1 MTSQRAARTALLAVG
16 YVALGGGAA
25 LAHGS
30 PARGYELS
38 IYGATP
44 PGFWLGIATALVT
57 AAVAGLSP
65 GVTRSRR
72 LAATG
77 LVVLSG
83 VSLAGVP
90 LLREYYFYGS
100 GDSLSH
106 LGWAR
111 ELAGGSLSPYQLLYP
126 GVHELTVVLGSVT
139 GVTFRLTM
147 LWVVLLFATLFVL
160 FVSLS
165 VRLLSG
171 RDEGLLV
178 GAFLGLLFVPI
189 NVIAMHMLPHT
200 SSQAVM
206 YAPFVLFLLFVY
218 LEQDGWR
225 PARNPTTA
233 VGVLLALASLSVT
246 LVHPQQAANL
256 LLVFATVAGIQL
268 LARVLFPESTAASQ
282 RPVYVQTIIFALAF
296 VVWAPRFQRVGGNT
310 SSIAYNLVY
319 GSGGGSEVVTQKSTS
334 LTAVG
339 GSVPELFVKLFLPD
353 VVLSLLAATAIALA
367 FLGRSTAA
375 DAARTQFARYLGVAF
390 VPLTGLFLLMFLGGP
405 GDMYFRYQGL
415 LMVPVTILG
424 GVALV
429 RWLGTDGL
437 GDQFPV
443 PARVLMA
450 CLLLALVPL
459 GVPALFGSPYVYQ
472 SNSQVTEL
480 DYEGY
485 SHAFDVRAEGV
496 EFTGIRGGPQRYV
509 DAVYGT
515 EQARNRLEFPGYED
529 AVAGPTFE
537 RGLGYEFNRDRYFTV
552 GDGGYRRE
560 VVLFEGLRYNATGFA
575 KLETDPGVN
584 RVSSNGGLEL
594 YYLYGDGQADGESGT
609 AAVACPGL
617 DERSDRHRGDEAPT
631 AGGCV

>member
-1 MTSQRAARTALLAVG
+1 MTRHRAIRTVLLAVG
-16 YVALGGGAA
+16 YLALAIGAA
-25 LAHGS
+25 VAHGS

-44 PGFWLGIATALVT
+44 AVFWLGVATALLT
-57 AAVAGLSP
+57 AAAAGLTA
-65 GVTRSRR
+65 GVSRSRR

-83 VSLAGVP
+83 VSLAGIP
-90 LLREYYFYGS
+90 LLRGYYFYGS

-111 ELAGGSLSPYQLLYP
+111 ELADGSLSPTRLLYP

-139 GVTFRLTM
+139 GVTLRLTM
-147 LWVVLLFATLFVL
+147 LWAVLVFATLFLL

-200 SSQAVM
+200 SSQAVL

-225 PARNPTTA
+225 PVRNPATA
-233 VGVLLALASLSVT
+233 VGVLLGLASLSVI

-256 LLVFATVAGIQL
+256 LVVFATVAGIQL
-268 LARVLFPESTAASQ
+268 LARVLFPESTAAGQ
-282 RPVYVQTIIFALAF
+282 RPLYVQTAIFVLAF
-296 VVWAPRFQRVGGNT
+296 LVWAPRFQRVGGNT
-310 SSIAYNLVY
+310 SAIAYNIVY

-334 LTAVG
+334 LTSVG
-339 GSVPELFVKLFLPD
+339 GSVPELFAKLFLPD
-353 VVLSLLAATAIALA
+353 VVLSILAASVLVLA
-367 FLGRSTAA
+367 FVGRLSAAETA
-375 DAARTQFARYLGVAF
+375 RPQFVRYLGLAL
-390 VPLTGLFLLMFLGGP
+390 VPLSGLFLLMFLGGP

-415 LMVPVTILG
+415 LMVPVTFLG

-429 RWLGTDGL
+429 RWVGDDGA
-437 GDQFPV
+437 GGSVPV
-443 PARVLMA
+443 PARVLVA
-450 CLLLALVPL
+450 CLLLVLVPL

-472 SNSQVTEL
+472 SNSQVAEL
-480 DYEGY
+480 EYEGY
-485 SHAFDVRAEGV
+485 EHAFDVRAEGV

-552 GDGGYRRE
+552 EESSYGRE
-560 VVLFEGLRYNATGFA
+560 VGLFDGLRYNATGYRL
-575 KLETDPGVN
+575 LETDPGVN

-594 YYLYGDGQADGESGT
+594 YYLYGDGAADGETGT
-609 AAVACPGL
+609 ATVACP
-617 DERSDRHRGDEAPT
+617 EPNDRADWNRGARAPD

>member
-1 MTSQRAARTALLAVG
+1 MTSHRTVRTALLAIG
-16 YVALGGGAA
+16 YLALALGAA
-25 LAHGS
+25 VAHGS

-44 PGFWLGIATALVT
+44 AALWLGIATALLT
-57 AAVAGLSP
+57 AAVAGLTP
-65 GVTRSRR
+65 GVSRSRR

-77 LVVLSG
+77 LVGLSG
-83 VSLAGVP
+83 VTIAGLP
-90 LLREYYFYGS
+90 LLRNYYFYGS

-111 ELAGGSLSPYQLLYP
+111 ELAGGSLSPTQLLYP

-139 GVTFRLTM
+139 GATLRLTM
-147 LWVVLLFATLFVL
+147 LWAVLVFATLFLL
-160 FVSLS
+160 FVALS

-171 RDEGLLV
+171 RREGLLV

-200 SSQAVM
+200 SSQAVL
-206 YAPFVLFLLFVY
+206 YAPFVLFLLFVF

-225 PARNPTTA
+225 PVRNPPTA
-233 VGVLLALASLSVT
+233 VGVLLGLASLSAI

-256 LLVFATVAGIQL
+256 LVVFATVAGIQL
-268 LARVLFPESTAASQ
+268 VARVLFPESRAARQ
-282 RPVYVQTIIFALAF
+282 RPVYVQTAIFALAF
-296 VVWAPRFQRVGGNT
+296 LVWAPRFQRVGGNT
-310 SSIAYNLVY
+310 SAIAYNIVY

-339 GSVPELFVKLFLPD
+339 GSVPELFVKLFLTD
-353 VVLSLLAATAIALA
+353 VVLSILAASVLVLA
-367 FLGRSTAA
+367 FLGRLTEAETA
-375 DAARTQFARYLGVAF
+375 RSQFVRYLGLAL
-390 VPLTGLFLLMFLGGP
+390 VPLSGLFLMMFVGGP

-424 GVALV
+424 GVGLV
-429 RWLGTDGL
+429 RWLGDDGA
-437 GDQFPV
+437 GGRFPI
-443 PARVLMA
+443 PARVLMV
-450 CLLLALVPL
+450 CLLLAMVPL

-472 SNSQVTEL
+472 SNSQVVEL
-480 DYEGY
+480 EYEGY
-485 SHAFDVRAEGV
+485 EHAFDVRAEGI
-496 EFTGIRGGPQRYV
+496 EFTGIRGGPERYV

-552 GDGGYRRE
+552 GGGAYERE
-560 VVLFEGLRYNATGFA
+560 VGLFDGLRYNATGFQ
-575 KLETDPGVN
+575 KLGTDPGVN

-594 YYLYGDGQADGESGT
+594 YYLYGDGEDDGESGT
-609 AAVACPGL
+609 ASLDCPGP
-617 DERSDRHRGDEAPT
+617 DARTDRPRAEGAPD
-631 AGGCV
+631 AGGCA